1 MIIHIAGTS
10 GSGKTYIGNLLKKGC
25 NVIDLDDWTEEFNKK
40 KIIHNKEFI
49 KFIDDKINKLDE
61 NNINLLVGYL
71 DIYMNNKLIIYPLK
85 TNFKFFIKISPKQ
98 LFIQYNTRILNYI
111 CKNKNNIILNL
122 NKKKLPPNFTTIEDL
137 EKEYNIDSNN
147 YVTELNYTLSTSSQI
162 INFIKNNYRC

>member
-10 GSGKTYIGNLLKKGC
+10 GSGKTYIGDLFKKDC

-40 KIIHNKEFI
+40 KIKNNKEFI

-61 NNINLLVGYL
+61 NKINLLVGYL
-71 DIYMNNKLIIYPLK
+71 DVYINNKLIVYPLK

-122 NKKKLPPNFTTIEDL
+122 NKNKLPPNFKTIEDL
-137 EKEYNIDSNN
+137 KKEYNIDYNN
-147 YVTELNYTLSTSSQI
+147 YVTELKYTLSTSSQI
-162 INFIKNNYRC
+162 INFIKNTI

>member
-10 GSGKTYIGNLLKKGC
+10 GSGKTYIGDLFKKDC
-25 NVIDLDDWTEEFNKK
+25 NVVDLDDWTEKFNKK
-40 KIIHNKEFI
+40 KIKNNKEFI

-61 NNINLLVGYL
+61 NKINLLVGYL
-71 DIYMNNKLIIYPLK
+71 DVYMNNKLIVYPLK
-85 TNFKFFIKISPKQ
+85 TKFKFFIKISPKQ

-122 NKKKLPPNFTTIEDL
+122 NKNKLPPNFKTIEDL
-137 EKEYNIDSNN
+137 EKKYNIDYNN

-162 INFIKNNYRC
+162 INFIKNTI

>member
-10 GSGKTYIGNLLKKGC
+10 GSGKTYIGDLFKKDC

-40 KIIHNKEFI
+40 KIKNNKEFI

-61 NNINLLVGYL
+61 NKINLLVGYL
-71 DIYMNNKLIIYPLK
+71 DVYMNNKLIVYPLK

-98 LFIQYNTRILNYI
+98 LFIQYNTGILNYI

-122 NKKKLPPNFTTIEDL
+122 NKNKLPPNFKTIEDL
-137 EKEYNIDSNN
+137 KKEYNIDYNN
-147 YVTELNYTLSTSSQI
+147 YVTELKYTLSTSSQI
-162 INFIKNNYRC
+162 INFIKNTI

>member
-10 GSGKTYIGNLLKKGC
+10 GSGKTDIGNLLKKDC

-40 KIIHNKEFI
+40 KIKHNKEFI

-61 NNINLLVGYL
+61 NKINLLVGYL

-122 NKKKLPPNFTTIEDL
+122 NKNKLPPNFTPIEDL
-137 EKEYNIDSNN
+137 EKEYNIDYFN

-162 INFIKNNYRC
+162 INFIKNTI

>member
-122 NKKKLPPNFTTIEDL
+122 NKNKLPPNFTPIEDL
-137 EKEYNIDSNN
+137 EKEYNIDYFN

-162 INFIKNNYRC
+162 INFIKNTI

>member
-10 GSGKTYIGNLLKKGC
+10 GSGKTYIGNLLKKDY

-40 KIIHNKEFI
+40 KIKHNKEFI

-61 NNINLLVGYL
+61 NEINLLVGYL
-71 DIYMNNKLIIYPLK
+71 DVYMNNKLIVYPLK

-98 LFIQYNTRILNYI
+98 LFIQYNTRLLNYI

-122 NKKKLPPNFTTIEDL
+122 NKNKLPPNFTPIEDL
-137 EKEYNIDSNN
+137 EKEYNIDYFN

-162 INFIKNNYRC
+162 INFIKNTI

>member
-10 GSGKTYIGNLLKKGC
+10 GSGKTYIGDLFKKDC

-40 KIIHNKEFI
+40 KIKNNKEFI

-61 NNINLLVGYL
+61 NEINLLVGYL
-71 DIYMNNKLIIYPLK
+71 DVYMNNKLIIYPLK

-98 LFIQYNTRILNYI
+98 LFIQYNTRLLNYI

-122 NKKKLPPNFTTIEDL
+122 NKNKLPPNFTPIEDL
-137 EKEYNIDSNN
+137 EKEYNIDYFN

-162 INFIKNNYRC
+162 INFIKNTI

>member
-10 GSGKTYIGNLLKKGC
+10 GSGKTYIGDLFKKDC

-40 KIIHNKEFI
+40 KIKNNKEFI

-61 NNINLLVGYL
+61 NEINLLVGYL
-71 DIYMNNKLIIYPLK
+71 DVYMNNKLIVYPLK

-98 LFIQYNTRILNYI
+98 LFIQYNTRLLNYI

-122 NKKKLPPNFTTIEDL
+122 NKNKLPPNFTPIEDL
-137 EKEYNIDSNN
+137 EKEYNIDYFN
-147 YVTELNYTLSTSSQI
+147 YITELNYTLSTSSQI
-162 INFIKNNYRC
+162 INFIKNTI

>member
-10 GSGKTYIGNLLKKGC
+10 GSGKTYIGDLFKKDC

-40 KIIHNKEFI
+40 KIKNNKEFI

-61 NNINLLVGYL
+61 NEINLLVGYL
-71 DIYMNNKLIIYPLK
+71 DVYMNNKLIVYPLK

-98 LFIQYNTRILNYI
+98 LFIQYNTRLLNYI

-122 NKKKLPPNFTTIEDL
+122 NKNKLPPNFTPIEDL
-137 EKEYNIDSNN
+137 EKEYNIDYFN

-162 INFIKNNYRC
+162 INFIKNTI

>member
-10 GSGKTYIGNLLKKGC
+10 GSGKTYIGNLLKKDC

-122 NKKKLPPNFTTIEDL
+122 NKNKLPPNFTPIEDL
-137 EKEYNIDSNN
+137 EKEYNIDYFN

-162 INFIKNNYRC
+162 INFIKNTI

>member
-10 GSGKTYIGNLLKKGC
+10 GSGKTYIGNLLKKDC

-40 KIIHNKEFI
+40 KIKHNKEFI

-61 NNINLLVGYL
+61 NEINLLVGYL
-71 DIYMNNKLIIYPLK
+71 DVYMNNKLIVYPLK

-98 LFIQYNTRILNYI
+98 LFIQYNTRLLNYI

-122 NKKKLPPNFTTIEDL
+122 NKNKLPPNFTPIEDL
-137 EKEYNIDSNN
+137 EKEYNIDYFN

-162 INFIKNNYRC
+162 INFIKNTI

>member
-1 MIIHIAGTS
+1 MIIHIAGAS
-10 GSGKTYIGNLLKKGC
+10 GSGKTYIGNLFIDRM
-25 NVIDLDDWTEEFNKK
+25 NVIDLDNWTEEFNKK
-40 KIIHNKEFI
+40 KLKTNKKFI
-49 KFIDDKINKLDE
+49 TFIDDKINKLDE

-122 NKKKLPPNFTTIEDL
+122 NKNKLPPNFTPIEDL
-137 EKEYNIDSNN
+137 EKEYNIDYFN

-162 INFIKNNYRC
+162 INFIKNTI

>member
-10 GSGKTYIGNLLKKGC
+10 GSGKTYIGNLLKKDY

-40 KIIHNKEFI
+40 KIKHNKEFI
-49 KFIDDKINKLDE
+49 KFIHDKINKLDE
-61 NNINLLVGYL
+61 NKINLLVGYL
-71 DIYMNNKLIIYPLK
+71 DVYMNNKLIIYPLK
-85 TNFKFFIKISPKQ
+85 TNFKFFIKISTKQ

-122 NKKKLPPNFTTIEDL
+122 NKKKLPPNFKTIEDL
-137 EKEYNIDSNN
+137 EKEYNIDYNN

-162 INFIKNNYRC
+162 INFIKINYRC